1 MTLLGDG
8 AGVGDVAAAYDLRW
22 LPDVDANVLR
32 VPLFNALFDVTN
44 RTTADVAVLLNAD
57 ILFFMTSRSRC
68 DGCRLPFP
76 TRTGCCSAPAGMSMQ
91 PDLPPAIF

>member
-57 ILFFMTSRSRC
+57 ILFFDDFPLALR
-68 DGCRLPFP
+68 RLQV
-76 TRTGCCSAPAGMSMQ
+76 AL
-91 PDLPPAIF
+91 PDPHWLLLGARWDVDAA